1 MKKTIYKF
9 WLVNVLVSIILY
21 LVYRFV
27 FLGAFSSDWGW
38 LEQLLEI
45 LVVVLNLAL
54 SLLYLTGMILC
65 SLTILLN
72 LRANIRNNY
81 FLSMLTFI
89 GIPLGF
95 VIFLISNILIDKILL
110 DINPVTTLLSF
121 SMIYLFFTLTEFLI
135 FRKKAVKFEL
145 NK

>member
-27 FLGAFSSDWGW
+27 FLGAFSSDGGW

-72 LRANIRNNY
+72 LRAKIRNNY
-81 FLSMLTFI
+81 FLSMFTFI

>member
-1 MKKTIYKF
+1 
-9 WLVNVLVSIILY
+9 
-21 LVYRFV
+21 
-27 FLGAFSSDWGW
+27 
-38 LEQLLEI
+38 
-45 LVVVLNLAL
+45 
-54 SLLYLTGMILC
+54 
-65 SLTILLN
+65 
-72 LRANIRNNY
+72 
-81 FLSMLTFI
+81 MLTFI